1 MEQINFTRNRDEK
14 SVGVLY
20 YRSSHKRCFT
30 EKAVLKNFAIFT
42 GKHPGVRLFKKS
54 QAFKQATLLKR
65 DSKTGVFLWILWIF
79 KNYCFEEH
87 LRTDASDTIMIVCFT
102 FVGKI
107 LDHFK
112 LARQKILTLSPMAC
126 FSFSTVV

>member
-42 GKHPGVRLFKKS
+42 EKHPGVRLFKKS

-65 DSKTGVFLWILWIF
+65 DSNTGVFL
-79 KNYCFEEH
+79 
-87 LRTDASDTIMIVCFT
+87 
-102 FVGKI
+102 
-107 LDHFK
+107 
-112 LARQKILTLSPMAC
+112 
-126 FSFSTVV
+126 